1 MMRMFG
7 GVCVLTGMMRRRW
20 MVCVCVLTGMMRMC
34 VCVCS
39 HGNDE
44 NVRWCVCSHR
54 NDQEKVG
61 GVCVSE
67 DEGGGWGSCSVCA
80 VPSAGKGITA
90 KGVRWVTLCVSVTG
104 SRDAPSSW

>member
-1 MMRMFG
+1 M
-7 GVCVLTGMMRRRW
+7 CVLTGMMRLFGG
-20 MVCVCVLTGMMRMC
+20 VCVLTGMMRMC

>member
-1 MMRMFG
+1 
-7 GVCVLTGMMRRRW
+7 
-20 MVCVCVLTGMMRMC
+20 MVCVCVLTGMMRRMWV

-61 GVCVSE
+61 GVCVCLRTKE
-67 DEGGGWGSCSVCA
+67 AAGGVAQCA
-80 VPSAGKGITA
+80 LFPQQE
-90 KGVRWVTLCVSVTG
+90 RE
-104 SRDAPSSW
+104 

>member
-1 MMRMFG
+1 
-7 GVCVLTGMMRRRW
+7 

>member
-1 MMRMFG
+1 MY
-7 GVCVLTGMMRRRW
+7 VCVLTGMMRR
-20 MVCVCVLTGMMRMC
+20 MC
-34 VCVCS
+34 VCVY
-39 HGNDE
+39 
-44 NVRWCVCSHR
+44 VCSHR
-54 NDQEKVG
+54 NDEEKVG